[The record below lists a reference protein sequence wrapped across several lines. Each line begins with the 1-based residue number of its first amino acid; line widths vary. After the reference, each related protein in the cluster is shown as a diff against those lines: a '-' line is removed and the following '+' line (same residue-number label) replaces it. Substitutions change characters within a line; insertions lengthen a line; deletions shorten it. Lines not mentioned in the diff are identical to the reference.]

1 MKKTVKVLAF
11 AFAAMALTVACNN
24 NAPEEVID
32 TTPVIDTTVVEEV
45 IDTTPV
51 VEEPVVEE
59 PVKKATNTVKKATT
73 PKEDK
78 TAKKKDDGK
87 LTLSTRN
94 GEATATLDVT
104 KKKDNGSPIT
114 LEKVT
119 VGGKEKK

>member
-11 AFAAMALTVACNN
+11 ALAAMALTVACNN

-32 TTPVIDTTVVEEV
+32 TTPVIDTTVIDTVV
-45 IDTTPV
+45 ADTTPV

-59 PVKKATNTVKKATT
+59 PVKKATTTTKKATT

-78 TAKKKDDGK
+78 NAKKKNDGK
-87 LTLSTRN
+87 LTLSTPN
-94 GEATATLDVT
+94 GEVSATLDVN

-119 VGGKEKK
+119 IGGNKK